1 MEFRKY
7 MHIEKFGTDEVEGI
21 EFGKVYVFPK
31 IDGSN
36 GSVWLHDNGKVLCAG
51 SRNRELSLE
60 KDNAGFLEY
69 VRRNANLR
77 DFFMMSPYHRLFGE
91 WMVPHSL
98 KTYRDDAWRRFF
110 VFDVTEETD
119 EAYRYLPYDE
129 YKPLM
134 EAYGIDYIP
143 PISII
148 DSPSTDQLM
157 WQLKQNV
164 FLIEDGKG
172 VGEGIVLKN
181 YNFVNK
187 YGRVTWAK
195 IVTSEFKEKHSR
207 TMGPPEMKGERV
219 VERDI
224 AEKYVTKAL
233 CEKVYVKILNE
244 DGWRSEYIPRLLNTI
259 YYDLIREESWN
270 FIKEFKRPTID
281 YKKLFNLTVQQVKI
295 HLPNLF

>member
-21 EFGKVYVFPK
+21 ELGKVYVFPK
-31 IDGSN
+31 IDGTN
-36 GSVWLHDNGKVLCAG
+36 ASVWLDTVYTAG
-51 SRNRELSLE
+51 SRTRELTPD
-60 KDNAGFLEY
+60 KDNAGFYNWAIDQDNIKRFLDDHS
-69 VRRNANLR
+69 N
-77 DFFMMSPYHRLFGE
+77 MRLFGE

-98 KTYRDDAWRRFF
+98 KTYRDDAWRRFY

-119 EAYRYLPYDE
+119 EGYRYLPYDE

-134 EAYGIDYIP
+134 EEYGIDYIP

-181 YNFVNK
+181 YDFVNK
-187 YGRVTWAK
+187 YGRTTWAK

-233 CEKVYVKILNE
+233 CEKVYAKILNE
-244 DGWRSEYIPRLLNTI
+244 DGWRSEYIPRLLNTV
-259 YYDLIREESWN
+259 YYDLIREESWT

>member
-21 EFGKVYVFPK
+21 ELGKVYVFPK
-31 IDGSN
+31 IDGTN
-36 GSVWLHDNGKVLCAG
+36 ASVWLDTVYTAG
-51 SRNRELSLE
+51 SRTRELTPD
-60 KDNAGFLEY
+60 KDNAGFYNWVIDQDNIKRFLDDHS
-69 VRRNANLR
+69 N
-77 DFFMMSPYHRLFGE
+77 MRLFGE

-98 KTYRDDAWRRFF
+98 KTYRDDAWRRFY

-119 EAYRYLPYDE
+119 EGYRYLPYDE

-134 EAYGIDYIP
+134 EEYGIDYIP

-181 YNFVNK
+181 YDFVNK
-187 YGRVTWAK
+187 YGRTTWAK

-233 CEKVYVKILNE
+233 CEKVYAKILNE
-244 DGWRSEYIPRLLNTI
+244 DGWRSEYIPRLLNTV
-259 YYDLIREESWN
+259 YYDLIREESWT